1 MSISTGDPF
10 GQHDT
15 VTTTGVPGVGSD
27 MVDRGPW
34 TPRQGVGTSTPWW
47 LERDVYL
54 LEKQTVVE
62 GGLVMQRVAKRL
74 ERLGPFDSL
83 VDATAYKTA
92 MEGK

>member
-1 MSISTGDPF
+1 MSTSIGDPF

-34 TPRQGVGTSTPWW
+34 TPRQGVYTATPWW

-54 LEKQTVVE
+54 LEKQTLVE
-62 GGLVMQRVAKRL
+62 GGMVMQRVAKRL
-74 ERLGPFDSL
+74 ERLGPFETRAEAVSYAD
-83 VDATAYKTA
+83 A